1 MEIRDFGSISL
12 LKAEE
17 KPKSCCGLE
26 ICECRSPKEVEPIWR
41 CKTCN
46 HSNFKSQTLC
56 FYCKNNNA
64 LPDFSASQGPD
75 SGKLQLEN
83 AKLGVVRKESD
94 KFINNRPRVVQRP
107 KNYKKQNVMYKQKSP
122 KLNNSF

>member
-12 LKAEE
+12 LKNEE

-26 ICECRSPKEVEPIWR
+26 VCECKIGKEVEPIWR

-46 HSNFKSQTLC
+46 HSNFKSQNVC
-56 FYCKNNNA
+56 FYCKNNTIT
-64 LPDFSASQGPD
+64 DFSASQGPD
-75 SGKLQLEN
+75 SAKAQMEN
-83 AKLGVVRKESD
+83 TKSGAIRKESD
-94 KFINNRPRVVQRP
+94 KFIGNRPRVVQRP
-107 KNYKKQNVMYKQKSP
+107 KGYKKQNVIIIQKSP